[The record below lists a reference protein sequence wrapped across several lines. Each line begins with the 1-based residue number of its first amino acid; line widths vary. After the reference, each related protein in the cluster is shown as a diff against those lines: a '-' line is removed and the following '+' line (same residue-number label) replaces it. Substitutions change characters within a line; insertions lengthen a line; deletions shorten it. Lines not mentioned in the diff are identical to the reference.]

1 MAIIFSLIFILLG
14 MAGLIIGGQSLVY
27 GASTV
32 AQKFRV
38 PPVIVG
44 LTIVALGTSAPELIV
59 SLAAALGGKP
69 DIAVGNIVGSNI
81 SNILIGLGA
90 PALLMTL
97 ATRNLSVRDDVI
109 IMVAVFAV
117 CSLMMLNGFV
127 GRFEGF
133 LLVLACA
140 AYIAYQIRKARSG
153 PVEVEPVDARRSA
166 LAAAAILFGVIALP
180 TAADVLVNGASD
192 IARMLGLSEAV
203 IGLTIVAV
211 GTSLPEIM
219 TGVVAAKRGA
229 VDIAWGNVIGSNI
242 LNLLSILGLSSLITP
257 LTVSNTII
265 YRDLPLMVGLALFT
279 AFMVLAHRD
288 ITKRI
293 GKVMLVGYAAY
304 VLVLVFTG

>member
-59 SLAAALGGKP
+59 SLAASISGKP
-69 DIAVGNIVGSNI
+69 DIAVGNIVGSSI
-81 SNILIGLGA
+81 SNVLIGLGA

-97 ATRNLSVRDDVI
+97 ATRNMSVREDVVI
-109 IMVAVFAV
+109 LVAVSAL

-127 GRFEGF
+127 GRSEG
-133 LLVLACA
+133 LLLTLACA
-140 AYIAYQIRKARSG
+140 AFIAYQVRKARTG
-153 PVEVEPVDARRSA
+153 PVNVAPVDGRKSA

-180 TAADVLVNGASD
+180 VAANVLVNGASD

-242 LNLLSILGLSSLITP
+242 LNLLSILGLSALITP
-257 LTVSNTII
+257 LTVSSTII
-265 YRDLPLMVGLALFT
+265 YRDLPLMLGLAVFT
-279 AFMVLAHRD
+279 AFMVLAQRD

-293 GKVMLVGYAAY
+293 GKVMLGGYAAY